1 MSLLGLDIGTTGCKA
16 VALNEEG
23 ALLSGA
29 YREYSLLHPKPGW
42 VELDAN
48 LLWEKVK
55 EVIFEVASKT
65 HFDPIKALS
74 VSTQGEAVVPIA
86 KDGRPFYNFIISF
99 DSRTESQC
107 QWWQEKIGKEEIFQ
121 ITGMPLH
128 PMYTINKIM
137 WLKENRPDIY
147 RKAYKFLC
155 VEDFVIF
162 KLVAFPAIDY
172 SLAARTMCFDIR
184 EKKWS
189 EKILSL
195 AGVSQEL
202 LSIPKPSGYP
212 VGKINPR
219 IAEELTLKKDVIVTA
234 GGHDQPCGALGA
246 GVVSPGL
253 VMNAIGTSDVLC
265 PAIKEPLLSKKMLAN
280 NYCCYPHTCPDM
292 YTTISVNFTGG
303 LLLKW
308 YRDTFCFEEKME
320 AKRAGRDVYDIIVEK
335 VSPEP
340 VDVYVL
346 PHFVG
351 SGTPTL
357 DSKSKGA
364 ILGLSIDTTKEDIS
378 RAILDSNNYDLRLNM
393 DKLQQ
398 IGIPIEEIRT
408 IGGGARS
415 KKWLQL
421 RADVLG
427 KRVCTLKVS
436 EAASLGAAIL
446 AGVGINSFTSPQ
458 EGARQWVKI
467 DRVFEPD
474 IKRHSQYRERY
485 QNYLKIYPALKE
497 LIL

>member
-16 VALNEEG
+16 VAFDEEG
-23 ALLSGA
+23 SLLARA

-42 VELDAN
+42 AELDVN
-48 LLWEKVK
+48 LLWKKIK
-55 EVIFEVASKT
+55 EVIFDVANKT
-65 HFDPIKALS
+65 RSDPIKALS
-74 VSTQGEAVVPIA
+74 VSTQGEAVVPVT
-86 KDGRPFYNFIISF
+86 KDGKPLYNFSVSF
-99 DSRTESQC
+99 DKRTEPQC
-107 QWWQEKIGKEEIFQ
+107 QWWQEEIGKEEIFQ

-137 WLKENRPDIY
+137 WLKENRRDIY
-147 RKAYKFLC
+147 RKAWKFLC

-162 KLVAFPAIDY
+162 KLGAFPAINH

-195 AGVSQEL
+195 AGVRKEL
-202 LSIPKPSGYP
+202 LSEPKPSGCP
-212 VGKINPR
+212 VGKVNSK
-219 IAEELTLKKDVIVTA
+219 IAEELNLKSDVVVVT

-265 PAIKEPLLSKKMLAN
+265 SAINEPLLNKEMLGN
-280 NYCCYPHTCPDM
+280 NYCCYPHTCPDI
-292 YTTISVNFTGG
+292 YITISFNLTGG

-320 AKRAGRDVYDIIVEK
+320 AKRAGRDVYDIIVERAN
-335 VSPEP
+335 PEP
-340 VDVYVL
+340 VDIYIL

-364 ILGLSIDTTKEDIS
+364 ILGLTIDTTKEDIS

-393 DKLQQ
+393 DKLKEA
-398 IGIPIEEIRT
+398 GIPMEEIRT
-408 IGGGARS
+408 IGGGAKSER
-415 KKWLQL
+415 WLQL
-421 RADVLG
+421 RANVLG

-436 EAASLGAAIL
+436 EAVSLGAAIL
-446 AGVGINSFTSPQ
+446 AGVGINIFTSPQ
-458 EGARQWVKI
+458 QGAQQWVKT
-467 DRVFEPD
+467 DRAFEPD
-474 IKRHSQYRERY
+474 VKQHSQYRERY

-497 LIL
+497 LVL

>member
-16 VALNEEG
+16 VAFDEEG
-23 ALLSGA
+23 SLLARA

-42 VELDAN
+42 AELDVN
-48 LLWEKVK
+48 LLWKKIK
-55 EVIFEVASKT
+55 EVIFDVANKT
-65 HFDPIKALS
+65 RSDPIKALS
-74 VSTQGEAVVPIA
+74 VSTQGEAVVPVT
-86 KDGRPFYNFIISF
+86 KDGKPLYNFSVSF
-99 DSRTESQC
+99 DKRTEPQC
-107 QWWQEKIGKEEIFQ
+107 QWWQEEIGKEEIFQ

-137 WLKENRPDIY
+137 WLKENRRDIY
-147 RKAYKFLC
+147 RKAWKFLC

-162 KLVAFPAIDY
+162 KLGAFPAINH

-195 AGVSQEL
+195 AGVRKEL
-202 LSIPKPSGYP
+202 LSEPKPSGCP
-212 VGKINPR
+212 VGKVNSK
-219 IAEELTLKKDVIVTA
+219 IAEELNLKSDVVVVT

-265 PAIKEPLLSKKMLAN
+265 PAINEPLLNKEMLGN
-280 NYCCYPHTCPDM
+280 NYCCYPHTCPDI
-292 YTTISVNFTGG
+292 YITISFNLTGG

-320 AKRAGRDVYDIIVEK
+320 AERAGRDVYDIIVERAN
-335 VSPEP
+335 PEP
-340 VDVYVL
+340 VDIYIL

-364 ILGLSIDTTKEDIS
+364 ILGLTIDTTKEDIS

-393 DKLQQ
+393 DKLKEA
-398 IGIPIEEIRT
+398 GIPMEEIRT
-408 IGGGARS
+408 IGGGAKS

-421 RADVLG
+421 RANVLG

-436 EAASLGAAIL
+436 EAVSLGAAIL
-446 AGVGINSFTSPQ
+446 AGVGINIFTSPQ
-458 EGARQWVKI
+458 QGAQQWVKT
-467 DRVFEPD
+467 DRAFEPD
-474 IKRHSQYRERY
+474 VKQHSQYRERY

-497 LIL
+497 LVL

>member
-16 VALNEEG
+16 VAFDEG
-23 ALLSGA
+23 GSLLARA
-29 YREYSLLHPKPGW
+29 YREYSLLHPNPGW
-42 VELDAN
+42 AELDVN
-48 LLWEKVK
+48 LLWKKIK
-55 EVIFEVASKT
+55 EVISDVASKT
-65 HFDPIKALS
+65 HPDPIKALS
-74 VSTQGEAVVPIA
+74 VSTQGEAVVPVT
-86 KDGRPFYNFIISF
+86 KDGKPLYNFSVSF
-99 DSRTESQC
+99 DKRTEPQC
-107 QWWQEKIGKEEIFQ
+107 QWWQEEIGKEEIFQ

-162 KLVAFPAIDY
+162 KLGAFPAINH

-195 AGVSQEL
+195 AGVRKEL
-202 LSIPKPSGYP
+202 LSEPRPSGCP
-212 VGKINPR
+212 VGKVNPK
-219 IAEELTLKKDVIVTA
+219 IAEELNLKSDVVVVT

-265 PAIKEPLLSKKMLAN
+265 PAINEPLLNKEMLGN
-280 NYCCYPHTCPDM
+280 NYCCYPHTCPDI
-292 YTTISVNFTGG
+292 YITISFNLSGG

-320 AKRAGRDVYDIIVEK
+320 AKRAGRDVYDIIVERAN
-335 VSPEP
+335 PEP
-340 VDVYVL
+340 VDIYIL

-364 ILGLSIDTTKEDIS
+364 ILGLTIDTTKEDIS

-393 DKLQQ
+393 DKLKGA
-398 IGIPIEEIRT
+398 GIPMEEIRT
-408 IGGGARS
+408 IGGGAKS

-421 RADVLG
+421 RADVLD

-436 EAASLGAAIL
+436 EAVSLGAAIL
-446 AGVGINSFTSPQ
+446 AGVGINIFASPQ
-458 EGARQWVKI
+458 EGARQWVKT

-474 IKRHSQYRERY
+474 VKQHSQYRERY

-497 LIL
+497 LTL

>member
-16 VALNEEG
+16 VAFDEEG
-23 ALLSGA
+23 SLLARA

-42 VELDAN
+42 AELDVN
-48 LLWEKVK
+48 LLWKKIK
-55 EVIFEVASKT
+55 EVIFDVANKT
-65 HFDPIKALS
+65 RSDPIKALS
-74 VSTQGEAVVPIA
+74 VSTQGEAVVPVT
-86 KDGRPFYNFIISF
+86 KDGKPLYNFSVSF
-99 DSRTESQC
+99 DKRTEPQC
-107 QWWQEKIGKEEIFQ
+107 QWWQEEIGKEEIFQ

-137 WLKENRPDIY
+137 WLKENRRDIY
-147 RKAYKFLC
+147 RKAWKFLC

-162 KLVAFPAIDY
+162 KLGAFPAINH

-195 AGVSQEL
+195 AGVRKEL
-202 LSIPKPSGYP
+202 LSEPKPSGCP
-212 VGKINPR
+212 VGKVNSK
-219 IAEELTLKKDVIVTA
+219 IAEELNLKSDVVVVT

-265 PAIKEPLLSKKMLAN
+265 PAINEPLLNKEMLGN
-280 NYCCYPHTCPDM
+280 NYCCYPHTCPDI
-292 YTTISVNFTGG
+292 YITISFNLTGG

-320 AKRAGRDVYDIIVEK
+320 AKRAGGDVYDIIVERAN
-335 VSPEP
+335 PEP
-340 VDVYVL
+340 VDIYIL

-364 ILGLSIDTTKEDIS
+364 ILGLTIDTTKEDIS

-393 DKLQQ
+393 DKLKEA
-398 IGIPIEEIRT
+398 GIPMEEIRT
-408 IGGGARS
+408 IGGGAKSER
-415 KKWLQL
+415 WLQL
-421 RADVLG
+421 RANVLG

-436 EAASLGAAIL
+436 EAVSLGAAIL
-446 AGVGINSFTSPQ
+446 AGVGINIFTSPQ
-458 EGARQWVKI
+458 QGARRWVKT
-467 DRVFEPD
+467 DRAFEPD
-474 IKRHSQYRERY
+474 LKQHSQYRERY

-497 LIL
+497 LVL